1 MSHEYKVG
9 DRVISLFGRELIAK
23 ATVCYVNESHPMSSE
38 IGIAYDEPIGVHDC
52 GGHCESGHG
61 YWAFVSDLIPAL
73 SKKASER
80 EYILNQ
86 GGK

>member
-9 DRVISLFGRELIAK
+9 DRVISLYGPKTFAK
-23 ATVCYVNESHPMSSE
+23 ATVCCVGEPLPAGLE

-52 GGHCESGHG
+52 SGHCESEHG
-61 YWAFVSDLIPAL
+61 YWVEASDLIPAP

-80 EYILNQ
+80 EYIQ
-86 GGK
+86 F